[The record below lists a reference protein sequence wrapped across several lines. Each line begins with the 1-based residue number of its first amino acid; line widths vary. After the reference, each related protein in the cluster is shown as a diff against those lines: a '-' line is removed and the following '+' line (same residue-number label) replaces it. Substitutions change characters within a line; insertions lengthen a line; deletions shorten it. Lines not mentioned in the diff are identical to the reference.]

1 MKDGLA
7 VGQRAE
13 LTWLVSSE
21 HTIHLGANRRGFGE
35 TGNDQRRSAVVFSTP
50 NMILLMERAARK
62 AIEPFLE
69 LGEESV
75 GAQVH
80 IDHLAATPIGAQV
93 TAFAQ
98 VTGIQGRSVD
108 FDITAFDEREMIGK
122 GTHRRMIV
130 LTEKIADR
138 ILQKTPSHRFGTILP
153 METKAES
160 GELAPLSTLEVKIEG
175 PIAFVKLN
183 RAAKKNAVNMQMT
196 SDWEKLN
203 AWLAGHAN
211 VRVVIVH
218 GAADSFSSGDDVP
231 EVGTLSLEDARELSY
246 RQARLYLSWE
256 NLPQIFLAAIDGNA
270 LGGGCVMA
278 CACDIRMA
286 TFQAVF
292 GMPEIKLGWPPG
304 YGIAQLTALVGKS
317 RAMEMCILGEIVS
330 AQTAQAYGLVHR
342 LVPRQQ
348 LMTSAMELAN
358 KLVALPAMALRETKR
373 LVHQDEGT
381 QPKATYVADTAA
393 YIECLA
399 TSDAKEGIAAFREKR
414 PAVFGK

>member
-1 MKDGLA
+1 
-7 VGQRAE
+7 
-13 LTWLVSSE
+13 
-21 HTIHLGANRRGFGE
+21 
-35 TGNDQRRSAVVFSTP
+35 
-50 NMILLMERAARK
+50 
-62 AIEPFLE
+62 
-69 LGEESV
+69 
-75 GAQVH
+75 
-80 IDHLAATPIGAQV
+80 
-93 TAFAQ
+93 
-98 VTGIQGRSVD
+98 
-108 FDITAFDEREMIGK
+108 
-122 GTHRRMIV
+122 
-130 LTEKIADR
+130 
-138 ILQKTPSHRFGTILP
+138 
-153 METKAES
+153 
-160 GELAPLSTLEVKIEG
+160 
-175 PIAFVKLN
+175 
-183 RAAKKNAVNMQMT
+183 
-196 SDWEKLN
+196 
-203 AWLAGHAN
+203 
-211 VRVVIVH
+211 
-218 GAADSFSSGDDVP
+218 
-231 EVGTLSLEDARELSY
+231 LSY

-278 CACDIRMA
+278 CACDIRIA

-317 RAMEMCILGEIVS
+317 RAMEMCILGETVS

-348 LMTSAMELAN
+348 LMTIAMELAT

-414 PAVFGK
+414 PPVFGK

>member
-1 MKDGLA
+1 MREGLI
-7 VGQRAE
+7 VGHRAE
-13 LTWLVSSE
+13 LSWIVSSE
-21 HTIHLGANRRGFGE
+21 HTIHLGANRLGFGE
-35 TGNDQRRSAVVFSTP
+35 SGLDRRRSAVVFSTP

-62 AIEPFLE
+62 AIEPYLDI
-69 LGEESV
+69 GEESV

-80 IDHLAATPIGAQV
+80 VDHLAATPIGATV

-98 VTGIQGRSVD
+98 VTSVQGRSVD

-138 ILQKTPSHRFGTILP
+138 ISQKTPSHQNGTLLP
-153 METKAES
+153 MEMKAET
-160 GELAPLSTLEVKIEG
+160 GPLAQLSTLEVTIEG
-175 PIAFVKLN
+175 PIATVKLN
-183 RAAKKNAVNMQMT
+183 RPSKQNAVNVQMT

-203 AWLAGHAN
+203 GWLAGHPN
-211 VRVVIVH
+211 VRVVILH
-218 GAADSFSSGDDVP
+218 GAGESFSAGDDVP
-231 EVGTLSLEDARELSY
+231 EVGTLSVDEARELSY

-256 NLPQIFLAAIDGNA
+256 NLPQVFLAAIDGNA

-278 CACDIRMA
+278 CSCDFRIA
-286 TFQAVF
+286 SYQAVF

-317 RAMEMCILGEIVS
+317 RAMEMCVLGGNIS
-330 AQTAQAYGLVHR
+330 AQTAFEFGLVHR
-342 LVPRQQ
+342 LVTRQQ
-348 LMTSAMELAN
+348 LMSSALELAT
-358 KLVALPAMALRETKR
+358 KMIAMPTMALRETKR

-393 YIECLA
+393 YIQCLA
-399 TSDAKEGIAAFREKR
+399 TNDAKEGIAAFREKR
-414 PAVFGK
+414 PPVFGN